1 MRIQSLP
8 VRRVFVLV
16 AAVMLA
22 SCVSAPPRHSAHKP
36 IVAKAAYQVK
46 AAAPGSA
53 LHVCPGRV
61 SNAPVTNEKRK
72 IVNYDPVA
80 QVSGV
85 ALTRAPVQSCVSS
98 GYGPRRG
105 GASSFHSGVDL
116 YTKTPK
122 PIYASG
128 SGVIENIGTRRS
140 YGRTIL
146 IRHKDSVKTRYAHLS
161 SYAPGLKI
169 GSRVRRGDLIG
180 YTGDT
185 GNATAVHLHYEVLV
199 NGKRRDPLS
208 VGS

>member
-1 MRIQSLP
+1 MLRF
-8 VRRVFVLV
+8 VFALV
-16 AAVMLA
+16 ATATLSA
-22 SCVSAPPRHSAHKP
+22 CVSAPPRHATYKP
-36 IVAKAAYQVK
+36 ITTAKAAYPAK
-46 AAAPGSA
+46 KAAPGPT

-61 SNAPVTNEKRK
+61 SNAPATDAKRK
-72 IVNYDPVA
+72 IVNFDPVA
-80 QVSGV
+80 EVSGV
-85 ALTRAPVQSCVSS
+85 ALLRAPVRSCVSS

-116 YTKTPK
+116 FTRTPT

-128 SGVIENIGTRRS
+128 DGVIENIGTRRS

-161 SYAPGLKI
+161 SYAPGLKP
-169 GSRVRRGDLIG
+169 GSRVRRGELIG

-199 NGKRRDPLS
+199 HGKRLNPLT

>member
-1 MRIQSLP
+1 MRIRCVSIYG
-8 VRRVFVLV
+8 FV
-16 AAVMLA
+16 AAFAALLLA
-22 SCVSAPPRHSAHKP
+22 SCVSAPPHHSAHKP
-36 IVAKAAYQVK
+36 IIAKRGYPVKTAATG
-46 AAAPGSA
+46 PT
-53 LHVCPGRV
+53 LHVCPGHV
-61 SNAPVTNEKRK
+61 SNAPATDAKRK

-80 QVSGV
+80 EISGV

-116 YTKTPK
+116 YTKSPT

-128 SGVIENIGTRRS
+128 NGVIENIGMRRA

-161 SYAPGLKI
+161 SYARGLTA
-169 GSRVRRGDLIG
+169 GTRVRRGDLIG
-180 YTGDT
+180 YTGES
-185 GNATAVHLHYEVLV
+185 GNATAIHLHYEILV
-199 NGKRRDPLS
+199 QGKRRDPLS